1 MSAFNAMRQDPVKP
15 GADSREHRKLVS
27 VGGPAC
33 SARPIAH
40 RLGTVHWDPMKTA
53 ERILVVAT
61 ELFNERGERNV
72 TASDIALELD
82 ISPGNLYYHY
92 KGKDDILSLLFCQCY
107 RELAGMLA
115 TPILEDA
122 FLEDSNPL
130 ERSWL
135 FLTVLMEVMYQYRF
149 LYLNQSDLMQRYPE
163 IDRGMTR
170 LLSLKRQTTKQLAT
184 TLLASVDISAH
195 PQRLDH
201 VADSMAMT
209 LMYWLSF
216 EHLTRVTPNAPA
228 DHPSRC
234 AAGAFALCAISGRAA
249 D

>member
-1 MSAFNAMRQDPVKP
+1 MQRDPVKP
-15 GADSREHRKLVS
+15 GSDSRERRQLDA
-27 VGGPAC
+27 VGSLAFSTRRIAC
-33 SARPIAH
+33 
-40 RLGTVHWDPMKTA
+40 RLGTVHWELMKTA

-92 KGKDDILSLLFCQCY
+92 KGKDDILSSLFSQCY

-170 LLSLKRQTTKQLAT
+170 LLSLKRQTTKQLAAA
-184 TLLASVDISAH
+184 LLAYVD
-195 PQRLDH
+195 
-201 VADSMAMT
+201 
-209 LMYWLSF
+209 
-216 EHLTRVTPNAPA
+216 
-228 DHPSRC
+228 
-234 AAGAFALCAISGRAA
+234 
-249 D
+249 